1 MTSGVTDFIEYLRS
15 AAGAGRVAHVER
27 LPAREAEFADLD
39 PPLPEELRQALAD
52 HGIERL
58 YCHQVEAIEH
68 LRAGK
73 HVVVVTFTASGKTLC
88 YNLPVLE
95 RLLAEPQA
103 KAFYLFPTKA
113 LAQDQ
118 LRGLR
123 RFGDDVGA
131 RHALPLRCGTYDG
144 DTPASTRRRLRADAN
159 IILTN
164 PDMLHTGILPYHSRW
179 ARFFSDLRYVVVDEI
194 HTYRGIFGSHV
205 ANVLRRLRR
214 ICEHYGAT
222 PQFVCCS
229 ATIANPVE
237 LAQRL
242 TGVEMTEVNRD
253 GAPRGPKTFL
263 LWNPPHLNV
272 AQPPPAVSGRTPE
285 AAPAAICAS
294 ARRALPR
301 AASWERRSSHD
312 EAKELLVA
320 LMERGVQ
327 TIAFTKTRVAAELLF
342 RYAHEA
348 LRRTAPELADTLSPY
363 RAGYLPAER
372 REIERRL
379 FSGEL
384 RGVTST
390 NALELGIDVG
400 SLDAS
405 IIVGYP
411 GTIASAWQQAG
422 RAGRGAEEALAILVA
437 YNDPIDQYLMR
448 HPQYFFGRSPE
459 NAVIDPENPYV
470 LAGHLRCAAFELPLR
485 PDDRRYF
492 GELTD
497 SIAAILQDA
506 GQVQRIDG
514 DWYWAS
520 TDYPAAQVNLRTSSD
535 DTFTITDASHDNAV
549 IGVVDAISAPELVYP
564 GGVYLHQG
572 KTYWVRE
579 LDLEARTARVER
591 RDLDYYTQA
600 VLDAHIR
607 VGTAQQ
613 QRDWRGWRVCHGP
626 ATVTWATTAFKRIKF
641 YSLDSIGYAKLDL
654 PPQSLDTAATWLMP
668 DQRTVDEARA
678 AGRKPLEGLVGIRNV
693 LVHVLPLFAMCDRTD
708 LGGIVDSSNTGT
720 PTIFLY
726 DRYPGGLGFAE
737 KGYEMVEEMM
747 RSCLALIRE
756 CECEA
761 GCPSCVGSPVTL
773 PPQHGDP
780 DVGGGY
786 PIPDKEAALVIL
798 HHLLGEQPY
807 APCHPRPG
815 DAAVSGHVAQPPSAV
830 SLPLAPDLAQRVR
843 RAGRR
848 RRRGIPPPGEKA
860 SGGD

>member
-1 MTSGVTDFIEYLRS
+1 MALGVTDLIEQLR
-15 AAGAGRVAHVER
+15 ARAGAGRVAHIEH

-52 HGIERL
+52 QGIERL
-58 YCHQVEAIEH
+58 YSHQVEAIEH

-73 HVVVVTFTASGKTLC
+73 HVVVVTSTASGKTLC

-95 RLLAEPQA
+95 RLLADPQA

-123 RFGDDVGA
+123 RFGDDAGA

-179 ARFFSDLRYVVVDEI
+179 SRFFADLKYVVVDEI

-242 TGVEMTEVNRD
+242 TGLEMAEISRD
-253 GAPRGPKTFL
+253 GSPRGPKTFL
-263 LWNPPHLNV
+263 LWNPPHLD
-272 AQPPPAVSGRTPE
+272 
-285 AAPAAICAS
+285 AAHM
-294 ARRALPR
+294 
-301 AASWERRSSHD
+301 ERRSSHD

-320 LMERGVQ
+320 LMARGVQ

-342 RYAHEA
+342 RYAQES
-348 LRRTAPELADTLSPY
+348 LRKAAPELADTLSPY

-411 GTIASAWQQAG
+411 GTIASTWQQAG

-437 YNDPIDQYLMR
+437 YNDPIDQYLMC

-535 DTFTITDASHDNAV
+535 DTFTIMDASRDNAV

-572 KTYWVRE
+572 ETYLVRE

-591 RDLDYYTQA
+591 RDLGYYTQA
-600 VLDAHIR
+600 VLDANIR
-607 VGTAQQ
+607 AGRAEQECV
-613 QRDWRGWRVCHGP
+613 WRGWGVCHGP
-626 ATVTWATTAFKRIKF
+626 ATVTWATTAFKKIKF
-641 YSLDSIGYAKLDL
+641 YSLDSVGYAKLDL
-654 PPQSLDTAATWLMP
+654 PPQSLDTAATWLIP
-668 DQRTVDEARA
+668 DEQTLEAVRA
-678 AGRKPLEGLVGIRNV
+678 AGRRPIEGMVGIRNV
-693 LVHVLPLFAMCDRTD
+693 LVHVLPLYAMCDRTD

-798 HHLLGEQPY
+798 HRLLGGTV
-807 APCHPRPG
+807 PG
-815 DAAVSGHVAQPPSAV
+815 GAGV
-830 SLPLAPDLAQRVR
+830 SLAKPISAAFAAETAVPPRNIAPAADRIAERVR

-848 RRRGIPPPGEKA
+848 RRIGIPPPGEKA